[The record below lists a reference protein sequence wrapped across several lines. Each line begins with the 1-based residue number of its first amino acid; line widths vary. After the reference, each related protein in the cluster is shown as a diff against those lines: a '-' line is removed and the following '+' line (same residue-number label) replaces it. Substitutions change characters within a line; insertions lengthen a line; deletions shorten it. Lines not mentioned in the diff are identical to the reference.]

1 MGVYV
6 RFWWGFSP
14 DAQSDTLFMQ
24 GTDIALYLIDTV
36 NVDSILLLKYFETT
50 SSGEQYFWHGF
61 GILPHQAEC
70 VKSEVNLE
78 WRGHFSYTV
87 SIIKWSLHVNS

>member
-1 MGVYV
+1 MSSRGPTGGGCVG
-6 RFWWGFSP
+6 FWWGFSP

-36 NVDSILLLKYFETT
+36 NVDSILLLKYLERQFFKH
-50 SSGEQYFWHGF
+50 SF

-70 VKSEVNLE
+70 VKCEVNLE

-87 SIIKWSLHVNS
+87 SIV